1 MNKLS
6 IVIKGMLL
14 GFVSIA
20 IPGLSAST
28 VALIVGIYYKMVN
41 SISNILSDFKNSI
54 GFLSFL
60 ILGYVM
66 GALAGAITIN
76 TIYKLFPLV
85 IIIIILGFVI
95 GSIPNMAKE
104 LKDGL
109 KKPSCWIVLSIIIFV
124 LLFYSYFITE
134 GETVTFNDMKL
145 PDYIALFFVG
155 IITASTLVIPGVDY
169 AVLILAL
176 GYYNAIIALIVN
188 IFNPSM
194 FVSNVI
200 ILSIYLAG
208 YLLGSLLFA
217 KIVKLLV
224 KKYHNQTTYA
234 SFAFVVAAPAIIV
247 SKCIID
253 NPDFIFSYKQLI
265 VGLTLGILAL
275 VLMIKFPSTNNQK
288 EELQDNNLIETK

>member
-1 MNKLS
+1 MNRLS

-41 SISNILSDFKNSI
+41 SISNILSDFKKSI

-176 GYYNAIIALIVN
+176 GYYNAIIELIVN

-288 EELQDNNLIETK
+288 EVLQDNNLIETK